1 MAGKLSEKIFM
12 DILNPNDIVARICN
26 DDPAAEKEL
35 VNLFYRKVRMIVSLS
50 VNDSEDRKEIIDD
63 ILVAVILKI
72 RNGSFDPERDSSLV
86 NYVYGITRNTINQ
99 YFKKLYKKR
108 DEKIR
113 SEVPDNN
120 IISSAERSEF
130 EKNEERERNKKM
142 FRELIDGLKPKY
154 RDVIYF
160 RYYDN
165 LSVAEISKKM
175 DITPQKVSDYL
186 KYARQLL
193 MQEIP
198 KNK

>member
-1 MAGKLSEKIFM
+1 MEIY
-12 DILNPNDIVARICN
+12 NQNDIVASIRN

-50 VNDSEDRKEIIDD
+50 VNDDEDRKELIND
-63 ILVAVILKI
+63 ILIAVVLKI
-72 RNGSFDPERDSSLV
+72 RSGSFDPERDSSLT
-86 NYVYGITRNTINQ
+86 NYVYGITRNIINQ
-99 YFKKLYKKR
+99 YLKKLYRRKDIDEQLRRELPENHIIR
-108 DEKIR
+108 DIEK
-113 SEVPDNN
+113 
-120 IISSAERSEF
+120 SEF

-142 FRELIDGLKPKY
+142 LRKLIDGLKPKY

-175 DITPQKVSDYL
+175 DISPQKVSDYL
-186 KYARQLL
+186 KYAKQLL
-193 MQEIP
+193 MQDLP